1 MEPSMGRLGRTLFV
15 AAMCGMALSGGCH
28 GPSQA
33 NIELRKQNQQLRANI
48 EDLNRRHEA
57 DLATIR
63 GLQNR
68 ENSVPLLPQSEL
80 DQLFTTSGLKFGRL
94 TGGDRPDMNLPGD
107 TLLKVYVVPIDQQG
121 DPIKAAGTFEVQL
134 FDLALGSNNQLGDW
148 KFDLQQTKADW
159 YDSIL
164 MYSYVLPCP
173 WQRVPTHSDL
183 VARVT
188 FRDQLTQRLFVVDR
202 KVTVQPPQG

>member
-1 MEPSMGRLGRTLFV
+1 MKASR
-15 AAMCGMALSGGCH
+15 AAIRAALCGLALIAGCH

-48 EDLNRRHEA
+48 EDLNRRHDA
-57 DLATIR
+57 DQATIR
-63 GLQNR
+63 GLQSHLNT
-68 ENSVPLLPQSEL
+68 VAILPQTEV
-80 DQLFTTSGLKFGRL
+80 DKLFTTAGLNFGRL
-94 TGGDRPDMNLPGD
+94 TGGDRPDANVPGD
-107 TLLKVYVVPIDQQG
+107 TMLKVYVVPTDQYG

-134 FDLALGSNNQLGDW
+134 FDLALGSNTQIGDW

-164 MYSYVLPCP
+164 MYTYVLSCP
-173 WQRVPTHSDL
+173 WQKVPVHSEL

-188 FRDQLTQRLFVVDR
+188 FRDQLTQRIFTVDR
-202 KVTVQPPQG
+202 NVTVQPSGK